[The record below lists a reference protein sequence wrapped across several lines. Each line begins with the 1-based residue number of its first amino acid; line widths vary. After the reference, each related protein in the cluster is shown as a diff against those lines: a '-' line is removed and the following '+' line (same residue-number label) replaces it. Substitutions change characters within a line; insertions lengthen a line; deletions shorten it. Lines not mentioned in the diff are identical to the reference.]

1 MLIYL
6 GLGFIS
12 ICFAGLALCA
22 YFLAE
27 TFDREFDKM
36 RALSYH
42 DE

>member
-6 GLGFIS
+6 GLCFIA
-12 ICFAGLALCA
+12 IGFAGLAFFA

-27 TFDREFDKM
+27 TVNKEFDKM
-36 RALSYH
+36 RASSYH